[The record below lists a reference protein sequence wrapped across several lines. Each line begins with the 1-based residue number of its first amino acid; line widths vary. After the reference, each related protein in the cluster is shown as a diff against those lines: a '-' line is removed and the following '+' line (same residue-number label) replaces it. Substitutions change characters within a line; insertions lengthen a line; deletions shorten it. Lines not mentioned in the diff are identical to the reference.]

1 MDRTSPAQDLLE
13 DVRRAMDL
21 NPEAAHAA
29 ALRLVTHLTAPAA
42 ERAGVRGG
50 LAPWQKHKVDR
61 YLRKHLERP
70 LSVETLAGQISLS
83 VSHFCR
89 AFKASFGTTPH
100 MHIIRLR
107 LDLARRLMLTTED
120 PLSHIALACGLA
132 NQAHLSRLFRRW
144 VGETPSAWR
153 RRNLTDAHA
162 KARRRRPAER
172 PFAGPAPSADRLVS
186 VNRF

>member
-1 MDRTSPAQDLLE
+1 MDRTSPAEDLLE

-29 ALRLVTHLTAPAA
+29 ALRLVTHLTGPAA

-50 LAPWQKHKVDR
+50 LAPWQQHKIDR

-70 LSVETLAGQISLS
+70 LSVEMLAGQISLS

-107 LDLARRLMLTTED
+107 LDLARHLMLTTED

-144 VGETPSAWR
+144 VGEPPSAWR

-162 KARRRRPAER
+162 KARRRS
-172 PFAGPAPSADRLVS
+172 PAPAADPLVS